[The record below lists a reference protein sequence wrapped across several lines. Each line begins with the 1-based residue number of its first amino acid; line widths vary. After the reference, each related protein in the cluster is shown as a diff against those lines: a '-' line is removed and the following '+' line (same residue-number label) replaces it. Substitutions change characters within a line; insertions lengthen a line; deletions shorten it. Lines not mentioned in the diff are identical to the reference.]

1 MIVSE
6 DVRVKEKAV
15 TGWRHESWLPV
26 ESDTAVV
33 VDVLFEALQCLLFC

>member
-15 TGWRHESWLPV
+15 TRWRHESWLPV

-33 VDVLFEALQCLLFC
+33 IDVLFEALQCLLFC